1 VANGQCRCE
10 NVATIEGENQFP
22 KVVQG
27 VKFQNGIEVIKMPAP
42 PCRLIDLVTRSPA

>member
-1 VANGQCRCE
+1 MVNADAKTWRRLM
-10 NVATIEGENQFP
+10 GENQFP

-27 VKFQNGIEVIKMPAP
+27 VKLQNGIEVIKMPAP